1 MTFLSNLLLVPFSV
15 TRGAV
20 STQYYRVLRHFQSCL
35 LSRERNQFEKVSYG
49 RLWSIEDIPFVV
61 VDKDQKMEIS
71 RTENMFSYSYKGH
84 HSK

>member
-1 MTFLSNLLLVPFSV
+1 M
-15 TRGAV
+15 
-20 STQYYRVLRHFQSCL
+20 
-35 LSRERNQFEKVSYG
+35 SYG

-84 HSK
+84 RDVGIIHTDVNTCNSYHQESQFIPYLSVNVHYLIPSIKNLNSY